1 MTETKELEA
10 CIARVAT
17 GDQTAFAELYDK
29 CSRAVFSYAVSVL
42 HAPDKADDVVQEAFL
57 KIWRAAPSY
66 TPCGK
71 PMAWVMRITRNLCLD
86 ELRRVPA
93 EPLEE
98 AAERADPTDNGAQV
112 VDREYVRALLNGE
125 LTDEERDIVRLRI
138 YADLP
143 HNEIAEAMGLST
155 AAVRWKY
162 TYALK
167 KLRRRC
173 LADERAV

>member
-1 MTETKELEA
+1 MTENKELET
-10 CIARVAT
+10 CIARIAT
-17 GDQTAFAELYDK
+17 GDQAAFAALYDA
-29 CSRAVFSYAVSVL
+29 CSRSMFAYAVSVL
-42 HAPDKADDVVQEAFL
+42 HAPERADDVVQDAFL

-66 TPCGK
+66 DAHGK
-71 PMAWVMRITRNLCLD
+71 PMAWILRITRNLCLD
-86 ELRRVPA
+86 ELRRSVP

-98 AAERADPTDNGAQV
+98 VADRADPSDSGAQV
-112 VDREYVRALLNGE
+112 VDREYVRALLDGE